1 MPSLSDLITA
11 PSKTELQEQ
20 FFELLRLAGFPTP
33 SWHRFSI
40 LRHAA
45 ENEPLL
51 VEDLWAAATEI
62 AKGGYTSLA
71 FGGWLDLLGEN
82 FYDETRKPAVATIGK
97 VVLTDAGGVGPVT
110 ITANAFTVGTADQST
125 RFVAT
130 TGGILPLGGTLT
142 VTVRAESAGSSY
154 NVANGAIDTLIN
166 AIAGVTVS
174 NPAQVATGTWI
185 DTQGADIESDAEYA
199 ERMRTKWGTL
209 GAGAN
214 DSSYRYAALTSSA
227 EVRKCIAYSPV
238 PGSVRVVVAGLS
250 GPVSGAAL
258 ALATSAVEA
267 MRPLAVDVVTVNA
280 TANPQTI
287 TATLHIAAGADGAT
301 AIGQAQANVATY
313 AAGLDIGAPVS
324 REKLISAL
332 VSPAGVRDITIASG
346 FDIVQTAEQIF
357 VPTLVLTL
365 G

>member
-51 VEDLWAAATEI
+51 VEDLWTAATEI

-82 FYDETRKPAVATIGK
+82 FYDEVRKPAVATIGK
-97 VVLTDAGGVGPVT
+97 VVFTDAGGVGPVP
-110 ITANAFTVGTADQST
+110 ITANAQTIGTADQQT
-125 RFVAT
+125 RFVAI
-130 TGGILPLGGTLT
+130 TGGTIPLSGSLT
-142 VTVRAESAGSSY
+142 VTVRAESTGSAY

-166 AIAGVTVS
+166 SIAGVTVE
-174 NPAQVATGTWI
+174 NPAQSSGTWI

-209 GAGAN
+209 GTCAN

-227 EVRKCIAYSPV
+227 EVRKCVAYSPV

-258 ALATSAVEA
+258 TLATNAVEA

-280 TANPQTI
+280 AANAQTI

-301 AIGQAQANVATY
+301 ALAQAQTNVAAY
-313 AAGLDIGAPVS
+313 ASGLDIGAPVS

-332 VSPAGVRDITIASG
+332 VSPAGIRDITIGSG
-346 FDIVQTAEQIF
+346 VDIVQSAEQIF